1 MFLVIHKRALPTA
14 NPEKDGV
21 TFHWSLSETNI
32 KIPMT
37 EILPIHI
44 YLSHPIITP
53 VRSLHLDYLLLD
65 GCIHDYYF
73 DEAEFSLQL
82 ICSACRSYDPEYE
95 GIVQNVTIQII
106 SIQLKSKDFIRIWSN
121 REQHRMVVTLKKD
134 VRSERMTLGR
144 AQMIQTSPTLTRT
157 YKWQSTLKNSPDGM
171 RPNEGPTPSYISPR
185 PDFNTVKE
193 VDHDGFS
200 NPNSVLP
207 MTIPSEGIV
216 TLQFFNL
223 KDQPPRFLEWSI
235 RWASLLPQTS
245 PLMKRFMKLK
255 RKSESTTS
263 PRGSELSVFKEKITD
278 EIEACILYRFNDES
292 EIVVHE
298 IHLIVSR
305 YREALEA
312 MNDHIIPKTI

>member
-1 MFLVIHKRALPTA
+1 MFLVIHKNALPTA
-14 NPEKDGV
+14 KPEKDGV
-21 TFHWSLSETNI
+21 TFHWSLSETNF

-44 YLSHPIITP
+44 YLSHPIVTP
-53 VRSLHLDYLLLD
+53 VRSLHLDYLFLD

-95 GIVQNVTIQII
+95 GIVQNVTIQTV
-106 SIQLKSKDFIRIWSN
+106 SLQLKSKDFIHIWSN
-121 REQHRMVVTLKKD
+121 REQHRIVATLKKD

-185 PDFNTVKE
+185 LDFNTVKE

-255 RKSESTTS
+255 RKSESATS
-263 PRGSELSVFKEKITD
+263 PRECVFKEKITD

-312 MNDHIIPKTI
+312 MNDNIIPKTI